1 MIYCDSNIEYEN
13 YDRDEQM
20 KTKPKGKLAVFD
32 TFKTKNQ
39 DLTGEAK
46 RQSRSLQFLEIMQ
59 IQLNEQ
65 EQGFPKKLQKN
76 KKLAGRISIQEFL
89 GI

>member
-20 KTKPKGKLAVFD
+20 KSKPKAKLAVFD

-46 RQSRSLQFLEIMQ
+46 RQRSIITILGNNVNPAERTRRS
-59 IQLNEQ
+59 
-65 EQGFPKKLQKN
+65 KKTKIDHYHSW
-76 KKLAGRISIQEFL
+76 K
-89 GI
+89 